1 MRDMRVTRPFFRKE
15 HVVDQRKQGGR
26 VRAVRAGAVGAVM
39 LAAATLVPVPAPSSA
54 EPTRNASEILSEYR
68 ELSRDAERTTEA
80 MNKAQHEYDAQ
91 RKIVVTQ
98 RRASVK
104 ASKKLD
110 AMSEQLAAAQKKVD
124 ALARASYRGARVNRL
139 YAMLVSDSPQSLLD
153 NMSGLEVMSRQSSA
167 DLKSISAVAR
177 SARTAKANAD
187 KAAREASDAVAAAE
201 KQRGRLQAKQSD
213 LQLQAVQIRAI
224 YKSLT
229 GKQLAALRGPKYA
242 FDASALPKG
251 TSPALIALHAAIS
264 RIGDPYVWGATGPHQ
279 FDCSGLMLWA
289 YKQAH
294 KTIPRTSEAQLSGGT
309 PVDRDDLKPGDL
321 IIYYPD
327 ATHVGMYVGDGFV
340 VHASTFGVPV
350 AVVPIDKAGPYNSAR
365 RY

>member
-1 MRDMRVTRPFFRKE
+1 M
-15 HVVDQRKQGGR
+15 DQTNRSAGR
-26 VRAVRAGAVGAVM
+26 RTARATALGAVM
-39 LAAATLVPVPAPSSA
+39 LAAVALLPVAPESAA
-54 EPTRNASEILSEYR
+54 EPSRNANQILTHYR
-68 ELSRDAERTTEA
+68 ELSRDAERTTES
-80 MNKAQHEYDAQ
+80 MNKAQHEYDVQ
-91 RKIVVTQ
+91 RKTVIVQ
-98 RRASVK
+98 RRASAK

-110 AMSEQLAAAQKKVD
+110 AMSGQMASAQEKVD

-153 NMSGLEVMSRQSSA
+153 NMSGLEVMSRQSAA
-167 DLKSISAVAR
+167 DLRSITAIAR
-177 SARTAKANAD
+177 ETREAKANAD
-187 KAAREASDAVAAAE
+187 KSARDASDAVAVAE
-201 KQRGRLQAKQSD
+201 KQRGRLQAKQAD
-213 LQLQAVQIRAI
+213 LQLEAVQIRAV

-242 FDASALPKG
+242 FDASAIPKG
-251 TSPALIALHAAIS
+251 TAPALVALQAAIS

-294 KTIPRTSEAQLSGGT
+294 KSIPRTSEAQLGGGT
-309 PVDRDDLKPGDL
+309 PVDRKDLKPGDL

-327 ATHVGMYVGDGFV
+327 ASHVGMYVGDGFV

-350 AVVPIDKAGPYNSAR
+350 AVVPVDKAGPYNAAR